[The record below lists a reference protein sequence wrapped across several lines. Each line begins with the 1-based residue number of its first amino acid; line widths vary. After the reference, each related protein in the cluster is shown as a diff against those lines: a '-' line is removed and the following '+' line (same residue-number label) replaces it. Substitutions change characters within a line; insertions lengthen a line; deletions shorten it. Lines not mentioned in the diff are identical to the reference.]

1 MNTSPMLAQAWTD
14 PLDPWPFRPSDWV
27 MEPKFDGW
35 RALVSHTVGG
45 NVELIGGRNGKQ
57 YPVPAPIEAK
67 FKKLLPPGTTLDGE
81 IIHPD
86 GWGGV
91 QGAMTRDNS
100 TERDRLTLVVFDVL
114 EINQTNTR
122 SLGWQD
128 RRDLL
133 EIIQWPEPTLY
144 LSPVMEPTL
153 ANYELLLEQGME
165 GAMLK
170 HTGVGYV
177 SGRNAGWRKLKA
189 TDTVDATCVG
199 FQAGEGEFSELV
211 GAMKV
216 KLPNGV
222 ETTVSGMTMD
232 VRKAMTADP
241 VSYLFKT
248 VEIKHNG
255 ELDSGKVRHP
265 RFVRMRED
273 RDSDEAT
280 PVETNPVPATATLPK
295 PRRAS
300 SKAWMR
306 NYSAMGDTKLI
317 DAVNS
322 LRNGYGDAHQR
333 VIDRGGDLAQH
344 LNTAENEARHRGLIS

>member
-1 MNTSPMLAQAWTD
+1 MSYSPMLARAWAD
-14 PLDPWPFRPSDWV
+14 PLDPWPFSSAEWA

-35 RALVSHTVGG
+35 RAIVLHTMGG
-45 NVELIGGRNGKQ
+45 NVQLIGGRNGKN
-57 YPVPAPIEAK
+57 YPVPAPIEAAVK
-67 FKKLLPPGTTLDGE
+67 SLLPQGTVLDGE
-81 IIHPD
+81 VIHPD

-100 TERDRLTLVVFDVL
+100 TERDRLTLVVFDVM
-114 EINQTNTR
+114 EINQTDTR
-122 SLGWQD
+122 SLNWQN

-133 EIIQWPEPTLY
+133 EIIQWPAPTLY

-165 GAMLK
+165 GAMVK
-170 HTGVGYV
+170 HKGVGYV
-177 SGRNAGWRKLKA
+177 AAHNAGWWKLKA

-216 KLPNGV
+216 KLPNGI

-232 VRKAMTADP
+232 VRRAMTADP

-273 RDSDEAT
+273 RDGDEAT
-280 PVETNPVPATATLPK
+280 PVAAQAPVTATLPK
-295 PRRAS
+295 PRAKS
-300 SKAWMR
+300 NKAWMR
-306 NYSAMGDTKLI
+306 NYSAMGDPKLL

-322 LRNGYGDAHQR
+322 LRAGYGDAYQR

-344 LNTAENEARHRGLIS
+344 LSTAENEARHRGLI